1 MSVAERIPTTHRGQ
15 VLTLT
20 AAAAAWVTVYWVNGW
35 LWDTVLYNGFGMDP
49 DDRLTE
55 TLHFFVY
62 DTIKIALLLVGII
75 FVVTVLRSYMSIE
88 RTRALLG
95 GKREGVGNVMAAGL
109 GVITPFC
116 SCSAVPAFIG
126 FVAAGVPIGV
136 TLSFLI
142 ASPMVN
148 EIAIGMLFTLFG
160 WQITAIYIGAGLIVA
175 IVAGW
180 VLGRLGVQKWV
191 EPFVFETKLG
201 GQLIDST
208 AGLTFDQRVQ
218 MGIEEVATI
227 LRKIWPYLLVGI
239 GLGAVI
245 HGWVPTD
252 FFTTYAGPGNPF
264 GVLVAVAI
272 GVPLYS
278 NAAGIMPLVEALYDK
293 GLPMGTLLAFMMAV
307 VALSLPEMILLR
319 RVLKPP
325 LLAAFVAV
333 TATGIVDRRLPVQPH
348 PRLRPRT
355 PPPKGLAHDHQGARP
370 RLQQLQEPRTR
381 HPAGRRRARHG
392 RHHREGH
399 RLRHHRRLRRDVHP
413 RPRRRRE
420 TRALR
425 PRPHRRPGPRTPHPA
440 AV

>member
-1 MSVAERIPTTHRGQ
+1 MSVAERVPTTRRGQ
-15 VLTLT
+15 VLTL
-20 AAAAAWVTVYWVNGW
+20 AAAAAVWVAVYWVNGW
-35 LWDTVLYNGFGMDP
+35 LWDALLYNGFGMAP

-55 TLHFFVY
+55 TLHFFLY
-62 DTIKIALLLVGII
+62 DTIKIALLLVLII
-75 FVVTVLRSYMSIE
+75 FIVTVLRSYMSIE

-95 GKREGVGNVMAAGL
+95 GKREGVGNVLAAGL

-148 EIAIGMLFTLFG
+148 EIAIGLLFSLFG
-160 WQITAIYIGAGLIVA
+160 WQVTAIYIGAGLLVA

-201 GQLIDST
+201 GQVIDSA
-208 AGLTFDQRVQ
+208 AGLTFDQRIQ
-218 MGIEEVATI
+218 MGVEEVLSI
-227 LRKIWPYLLVGI
+227 LRKIWLYLLVGI

-264 GVLVAVAI
+264 GVLVAVGI

-307 VALSLPEMILLR
+307 VALSLPELILLR

-325 LLAAFVAV
+325 LLAAFVGV
-333 TATGIVDRRLPVQPH
+333 TAAGIVAIGYLFN
-348 PRLRPRT
+348 LI
-355 PPPKGLAHDHQGARP
+355 LA
-370 RLQQLQEPRTR
+370 
-381 HPAGRRRARHG
+381 
-392 RHHREGH
+392 
-399 RLRHHRRLRRDVHP
+399 
-413 RPRRRRE
+413 
-420 TRALR
+420 
-425 PRPHRRPGPRTPHPA
+425 
-440 AV
+440 